1 MEKTFILAFF
11 TTLVFCLMKVIEM
24 KYIEK
29 KMEPLKNLV
38 RECIFV
44 FISSFV
50 CGYFIIEYSLPIDGI
65 LNTITDVNVFKP
77 SSTEVF
83 TGVPDF

>member
-1 MEKTFILAFF
+1 MEKTFILAFSV
-11 TTLVFCLMKVIEM
+11 TLIFCLLKVVEM

-38 RECIFV
+38 RECVYV
-44 FISSFV
+44 FISAFISS
-50 CGYFIIEYSLPIDGI
+50 YFIIEFGLSIDGV
-65 LNTITDVNVFKP
+65 LNTITETNVFRP
-77 SSTEVF
+77 NATEVF